1 MSLEADIDTSS
12 IGARLARS
20 GKACYKF
27 GIVDAGFDY
36 IRRLDTSFVAGGLA
50 MATPGGAWQ
59 ALAGPDIV
67 KGMTAAS
74 GFCGDGRKEGNH
86 GKGEG
91 ARPPLSMKKRSHQAG
106 TTAGS
111 QPMVRTAPFL
121 TGCSPKHPST
131 LRGSFHAVF
140 PASQSP
146 ACASRHPSRERW
158 LGPSSRQSGLP
169 GCETTDLLFRPIQ
182 VFKSEANSWSCRQP
196 GPLVTHAP
204 SLTIGNIQ
212 ASRIHGFF
220 YELVVRL
227 KERYGNHECL
237 DGQIV
242 EVTVPWGKGVSS
254 GIPTGMPVSEH
265 SLGGLGY
272 PPKWDKRVP
281 PGSYAFC
288 VAAALIDLIRPVPCT
303 GEMEDGGV
311 CRDLESFTK
320 LALHRSPQACP
331 RTYGMGSNSDR
342 ASSNGNFASTAAR
355 FYECHEI
362 EGKGLPMESALRSIQ
377 VLESFVGGLHD
388 HLDHICERKSGY
400 WLLISASGLLDLP
413 LPALNSNRYM
423 MARRWHGAK
432 GDRSSVV

>member
-1 MSLEADIDTSS
+1 MSNAKNPL
-12 IGARLARS
+12 RLTLCVGVCRPPNRSAPDSARS
-20 GKACYKF
+20 
-27 GIVDAGFDY
+27 
-36 IRRLDTSFVAGGLA
+36 
-50 MATPGGAWQ
+50 Q
-59 ALAGPDIV
+59 
-67 KGMTAAS
+67 
-74 GFCGDGRKEGNH
+74 
-86 GKGEG
+86 
-91 ARPPLSMKKRSHQAG
+91 
-106 TTAGS
+106 
-111 QPMVRTAPFL
+111 
-121 TGCSPKHPST
+121 

-311 CRDLESFTK
+311 CRSV
-320 LALHRSPQACP
+320 
-331 RTYGMGSNSDR
+331 
-342 ASSNGNFASTAAR
+342 ASMV
-355 FYECHEI
+355 
-362 EGKGLPMESALRSIQ
+362 GLS
-377 VLESFVGGLHD
+377 
-388 HLDHICERKSGY
+388 
-400 WLLISASGLLDLP
+400 
-413 LPALNSNRYM
+413 
-423 MARRWHGAK
+423 
-432 GDRSSVV
+432 